1 MIHHHN
7 YQFIRIIIG
16 CIGILTIISHIISA
30 FLWISYILG
39 WRINRKLKYIQ
50 QKQEINHHI
59 SIISNRNNI
68 NLRQQQ
74 QQRQQEGQQQEQQ
87 EQGQQPP
94 LPQQQQQQQRQ
105 SAKLYKHN
113 LTWPICTLRIST
125 QIIIFSMIIINI
137 IGFIDLIRLIY
148 LSITGNDL
156 RLLTNDWLCRIQI
169 FISFISCDI
178 SEWHFV
184 ILCIERCYIIL
195 YPRKYYSINNTLIK
209 PALIMIII
217 IYIICILANLFL
229 FISNESICFIK
240 FRNYSVNIIKFTITL
255 IIPVLLITISTI
267 IIIIVLIKWKLKN
280 MKYRIKLLSY
290 YNTTHNTTNDN
301 NTTNNSNNNNS
312 IKINKRIIQSFTYIT
327 SSIRNQLSFNHINQY
342 NNNNNN
348 NNNNKQL
355 KINKLINYNNYNH
368 HKKSIKIIV
377 AKMMLLCAILYL
389 LSLLSLFIFGL
400 IYDDYCCFFIA
411 KNNNNWNDNLFNLI
425 SILYWLIQS
434 ITSYILML
442 GAISIRNDIQI
453 IIWYIWYNIL
463 KRNK

>member
-1 MIHHHN
+1 MNSFISNRIIHHHN

-30 FLWISYILG
+30 FLWISYIIG

-68 NLRQQQ
+68 NLRQKQQEQQAQQ
-74 QQRQQEGQQQEQQ
+74 QEQEGQQQEQQ

-94 LPQQQQQQQRQ
+94 LSQQQRR
-105 SAKLYKHN
+105 SLKLYKHN

-125 QIIIFSMIIINI
+125 QIIIFSMVIINI

-217 IYIICILANLFL
+217 IYIISILANIFL

-240 FRNYSVNIIKFTITL
+240 F
-255 IIPVLLITISTI
+255 P
-267 IIIIVLIKWKLKN
+267 
-280 MKYRIKLLSY
+280 
-290 YNTTHNTTNDN
+290 
-301 NTTNNSNNNNS
+301 
-312 IKINKRIIQSFTYIT
+312 
-327 SSIRNQLSFNHINQY
+327 
-342 NNNNNN
+342 
-348 NNNNKQL
+348 
-355 KINKLINYNNYNH
+355 
-368 HKKSIKIIV
+368 
-377 AKMMLLCAILYL
+377 
-389 LSLLSLFIFGL
+389 
-400 IYDDYCCFFIA
+400 